1 MKTETKKRAT
11 WVQASSA
18 VFTRNW
24 REKAVAIVIAFFFWY
39 MVKQQI
45 HPGFKQDQTFIEE
58 HGLRERSGLQMDA
71 PAPRDRRLLEE
82 HGLRGQSGLDP

>member
-1 MKTETKKRAT
+1 MAL
-11 WVQASSA
+11 
-18 VFTRNW
+18 
-24 REKAVAIVIAFFFWY
+24 VIAFFFWY

-45 HPGFKQDQTFIEE
+45 RPNFKQDQTFIEE
-58 HGLRERSGLQMDA
+58 HGLREQSGLKMDA

>member
-24 REKAVAIVIAFFFWY
+24 REKAVAVVIAFFFWY
-39 MVKQQI
+39 MVKQQM
-45 HPGFKQDQTFIEE
+45 HPVVKQDQTFIEE
-58 HGLRERSGLQMDA
+58 HGL
-71 PAPRDRRLLEE
+71 
-82 HGLRGQSGLDP
+82 HGQSGLGP